1 MRAGQ
6 QTHNRHLDAARAI
19 VAGTPHPTPLTPH
32 DLECALRLARNAY
45 RQLREAMQLLDADN
59 ALRVH
64 AETAFQAARRLGMA
78 ADARMPKGRAH

>member
-1 MRAGQ
+1 MSTGQ
-6 QTHNRHLDAARAI
+6 QTHNRHLDASRAI
-19 VAGTPHPTPLTPH
+19 VAGTPHPTPLTQH

-64 AETAFQAARRLGMA
+64 ADTALQAAKRLGVA